1 MDLIGLGAGRVNRG
15 DLPGGHESG
24 PHVAPP
30 FATLVDALR
39 WRAEHQAGRL
49 AYRFLPDGESWEI
62 TMTYGELDRRACA
75 IATMLRSRQ
84 AAGDRTLL
92 VYPQGLEFI
101 SAFFGC
107 LYAGTVAVILAPP
120 HQARLPQFFAK
131 AGGIYQHATPS
142 AALTTSAIH
151 DLLAGPLLQQDD
163 LGAIPWLA
171 TDGDREDPALE
182 WRAPGLTD
190 GTLAFLQYTSGS
202 TTEPRGVMVSHG
214 NLVHNVRT
222 IQESLAQSPD
232 SESVNWL
239 PPQHDMGLIGGILVP
254 LYAGM
259 PATLLSAVSF
269 VQRPARWL
277 QAISRYQ
284 ATASCGPNFAYDL
297 CARRVTAE
305 QRSGIDL
312 SSWEVAFCGAEP
324 INVQTLRDF
333 AECFA
338 PSGFCPRAFKLC
350 YGLAESTLMVSA
362 GPSRTLPFTRRFR
375 RFELARHQVVP
386 CTGDDP
392 AGCQLPSCGRP
403 AADIV
408 IADPDSFTECLPGEV
423 GEIWVS
429 GPSVAMGYWNRPV
442 ETRATFRAQLRGTGK
457 EFLRTGDLGFLL
469 DGELFVTGRLKDLI
483 IIDGTNH
490 YPQDVERTVGQC
502 HPALAPADCAAFS
515 VEVRGREALVVVAAP
530 IRRSNLPV
538 DEIHRAIRMAVA
550 EHHDLRLHEI
560 VLVKPGRIPKTT
572 SGKIRRST
580 CRSGYAA
587 GTLDLW
593 GQQ

>member
-1 MDLIGLGAGRVNRG
+1 MGLIGLGTDRVNSA
-15 DLPGGHESG
+15 DPPGSHESR
-24 PHVAPP
+24 PRVEPP

-39 WRAEHQAGRL
+39 WRADHQPGRL
-49 AYRFLPDGESWEI
+49 AYRFLPDGDSREI
-62 TMTYGELDRRACA
+62 TMTYGDLDRRACV
-75 IATMLRSRQ
+75 IATMLQSRQ

-101 SAFFGC
+101 AAFFGC

-120 HQARLPQFFAK
+120 HQARLSQFVAK
-131 AGGIYQHATPS
+131 AGGICQHATPS

-151 DLLAGPLLQQDD
+151 DLLAEPILQQDD
-163 LGAIPWLA
+163 MGAVPWLS
-171 TDGDREDPALE
+171 TDSDLEDPALE
-182 WRAPGLTD
+182 WRAPELAD
-190 GTLAFLQYTSGS
+190 GNLAFLQYTSGS

-214 NLVHNVRT
+214 NLVHNVRA
-222 IQESLAQSPD
+222 IQESFVQSGD
-232 SESVNWL
+232 SESVSWL

-277 QAISRYQ
+277 QAISRYR

-297 CARRVTAE
+297 CVRRVTAE

-324 INVQTLRDF
+324 INVQSLRDF

-338 PSGFCPRAFKLC
+338 PRGFSPSAFKLC

-362 GPSRTLPFTRRFR
+362 GPNRTPPIVRRFR
-375 RFELARHQVVP
+375 QPELTRHQVVP
-386 CTGDDP
+386 CAGDDP

-403 AADIV
+403 VADIV
-408 IADPDSFTECLPGEV
+408 IADPDSFTECPPGQV

-429 GPSVAMGYWNRPV
+429 GPSVAKGYWNRPV

-490 YPQDVERTVGQC
+490 YPQDIERTAGQC

-515 VEVRGREALVVVAAP
+515 VEVDGREALVVVAAP

-538 DEIHRAIRMAVA
+538 DEIRRAIRTAVA

-572 SGKIRRST
+572 SGKIRRSS
-580 CRSGYAA
+580 CRSGYLA
-587 GTLDLW
+587 GALDLW
-593 GQQ
+593 EPQ